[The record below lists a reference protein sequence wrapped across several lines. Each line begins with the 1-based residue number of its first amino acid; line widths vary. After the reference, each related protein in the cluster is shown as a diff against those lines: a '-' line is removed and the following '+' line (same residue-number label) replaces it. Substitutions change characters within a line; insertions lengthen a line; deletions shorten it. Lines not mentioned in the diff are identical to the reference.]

1 MQARNRDTDVEN
13 KCMATKG
20 GKWRGGGVCVM
31 NWEIVIDRYTLM
43 CIKLMTNK
51 NLLYKRINKIKFK
64 KQTNKKVCTIISLSY
79 LYTAPIVVE
88 A

>member
-1 MQARNRDTDVEN
+1 
-13 KCMATKG
+13 MATKG

-51 NLLYKRINKIKFK
+51 NLLYKRINKIKSQNSK
-64 KQTNKKVCTIISLSY
+64 KKSTNNICWRGCGEKGTLLLTLLVGM
-79 LYTAPIVVE
+79 
-88 A
+88 